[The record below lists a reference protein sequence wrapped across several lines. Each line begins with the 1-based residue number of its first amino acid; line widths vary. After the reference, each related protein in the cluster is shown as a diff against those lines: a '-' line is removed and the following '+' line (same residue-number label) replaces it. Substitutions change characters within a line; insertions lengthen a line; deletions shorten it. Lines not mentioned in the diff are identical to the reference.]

1 MSQIAG
7 NVLISIKEEIYFSQF
22 YLRCH
27 SSLDNKLLHV
37 ALVEAIWECV
47 NEIYVFLTG
56 LTYLDGWGFK
66 ECRNSLLC
74 WLENRQRGIRVSTKA
89 LIFRDFGPGSALEHI
104 QDHSNEEFLGGGAGY
119 VCP

>member
-7 NVLISIKEEIYFSQF
+7 NVLISIKKEIYFSQF

-56 LTYLDGWGFK
+56 LTYLDGWGFE

-89 LIFRDFGPGSALEHI
+89 LIFRVLALEVRWNIFKTI
-104 QDHSNEEFLGGGAGY
+104 QLRNSWGGGAGY

>member
-1 MSQIAG
+1 M
-7 NVLISIKEEIYFSQF
+7 
-22 YLRCH
+22 
-27 SSLDNKLLHV
+27 
-37 ALVEAIWECV
+37 

-56 LTYLDGWGFK
+56 LTYLDRWGK

-89 LIFRDFGPGSALEHI
+89 LSFRDFGPGSALEHI
-104 QDHSNEEFLGGGAGY
+104 QDHSTKEFLGGGGGGAGY